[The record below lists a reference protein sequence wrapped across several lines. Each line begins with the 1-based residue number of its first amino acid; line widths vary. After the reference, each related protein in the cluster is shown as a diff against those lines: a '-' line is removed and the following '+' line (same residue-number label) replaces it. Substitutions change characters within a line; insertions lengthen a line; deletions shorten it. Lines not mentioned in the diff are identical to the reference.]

1 MRAYR
6 VCGAALCIALVSGS
20 AFAQAASRVPAP
32 AVDQP
37 PELPVPEAPPAPDAP
52 PLQQRPADPEVP
64 APIPADAPP
73 PVSEVHWKNDLI
85 FVGAS
90 QYVSRGVRQTS
101 NRPFASLTARG
112 SKGWLFYQVS
122 GANLDLSSSGDNDTW
137 GAAAFV
143 GGARFKELAGG
154 FEVAVGLGYYA
165 YLGQP
170 DGADY
175 DFAELRLSATRRF
188 GKTNVLARLNY
199 SPEYRGGLGTGWY
212 SQLEVSH
219 PVTPKIGVSAAL
231 ANQYIDGATAKGLN
245 ITSVS
250 AAVSYAVTP
259 KTRVAVRYWDSNQG
273 TPLGKNYGDQLVLEL
288 IKVF

>member
-6 VCGAALCIALVSGS
+6 VCGAALSFALVAGS
-20 AFAQAASRVPAP
+20 AFAQAASSAP
-32 AVDQP
+32 VEQP
-37 PELPVPEAPPAPDAP
+37 SGLELPEPPPAPDAP
-52 PLQQRPADPEVP
+52 PLQQRPIDPDAP
-64 APIPADAPP
+64 PPIPADAPP
-73 PVSEVHWKNDLI
+73 PVSEAHWKTDLI

-101 NRPFASLTARG
+101 NRPFGSLTARG
-112 SKGWLFYQVS
+112 SRGWLFYQVS
-122 GANLDLSSSGDNDTW
+122 GANLDLSSSGDDDTW
-137 GAAAFV
+137 GAAAV
-143 GGARFKELAGG
+143 LGGARFKELAGG
-154 FEVAVGLGYYA
+154 FEVAVGIGYYA

-219 PVTPKIGVSAAL
+219 PITARVGVSAAL
-231 ANQYIDGATAKGLN
+231 ANQYIADATPKGLN

-259 KTRVAVRYWDSNQG
+259 KTRVAVRYWDTNQG
-273 TPLGKNYGDQLVLEL
+273 TPLGKNYGDQVVLEL